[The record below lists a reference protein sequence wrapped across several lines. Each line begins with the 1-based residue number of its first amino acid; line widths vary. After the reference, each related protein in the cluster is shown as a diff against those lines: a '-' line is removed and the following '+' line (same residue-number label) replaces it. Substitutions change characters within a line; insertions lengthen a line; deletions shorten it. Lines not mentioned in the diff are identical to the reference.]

1 MKTKTKVIIASII
14 GSLGILTMLN
24 LYINETGKQDVV
36 VIDKTS
42 AKQTEGQNK
51 TETTTTSIIATKTT
65 KTTKKVVKTTKKT
78 TKKVS
83 KSKINISYNRQ
94 EIIDYTHQEV
104 VRRWG
109 EDQWEATYQ
118 LIMHESGFNPNKV
131 NTKSGACGIFQ
142 ANPCSKVI
150 KHGYTKYYTDWKEQV
165 RWGLDWITV
174 HKRYGTPKKAWEYWK
189 KHGNY

>member
-1 MKTKTKVIIASII
+1 MKKIKIILAGVLVLISGGLLINGLVNEEKQQQETITTTKET
-14 GSLGILTMLN
+14 SL
-24 LYINETGKQDVV
+24 
-36 VIDKTS
+36 
-42 AKQTEGQNK
+42 
-51 TETTTTSIIATKTT
+51 TTTSNTNTTTTT

-78 TKKVS
+78 KTKKVQ
-83 KSKINISYNRQ
+83 KFNIKYNKQ
-94 EIIDYTHQEV
+94 EIIDYVHQEV

-109 EDQWEATYQ
+109 EEQWEATYQ
-118 LIMHESGFNPNKV
+118 LIMHESGFNPNSV
-131 NTKSGACGIFQ
+131 NKSSGACGLFQ

-174 HKRYGTPKKAWEYWK
+174 HKRYGTPKKAWKYWK